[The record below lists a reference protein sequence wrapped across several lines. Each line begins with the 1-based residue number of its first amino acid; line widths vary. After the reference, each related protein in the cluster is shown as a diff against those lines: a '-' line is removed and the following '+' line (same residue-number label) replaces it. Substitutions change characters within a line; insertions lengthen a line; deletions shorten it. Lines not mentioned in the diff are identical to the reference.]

1 VTAAPP
7 AAGTPLAASL
17 VAPDRPGPVRP
28 GEELPVAALATWLRE
43 RLPALPPRPAPL
55 PAKAAPENG
64 APAAAAEL
72 PGMDG
77 AAEASGA
84 DKAQEAPAA
93 DRAAEALTVEQFPGG
108 HSNLTYL
115 LRWGGRELVL
125 RRPPVGASVKSAHDM
140 GREYRVLSR
149 LHPYYPKAPRAL
161 AACDDAAVAGAPFFL
176 MERVHGV
183 ILRRPPAAAPAARTA
198 PSPVPAAGVAVAAP
212 PASAASAAPAA
223 GAAVA
228 DPPASAAS
236 AVPAAGAASP
246 APAAAAAPPASA
258 AAGAPGASPTP
269 AAPAGAA
276 LPPAC
281 LRALAEAAVDAL
293 AELHA
298 VDVAAAG
305 LADLGRPAGYAAR
318 QVSGWTERWRRA
330 ATDPVPDVER
340 AAAWLADHLPRR
352 SPAAEEAGAALLH
365 NDFKHDNLVLAA
377 DLAAITAV
385 LDWEMATV
393 GEPLMDLGT
402 SLGYWL
408 DPDDEEALRLLP
420 VGVTALPGNLSRRE
434 VVERYARA
442 TGRDVSG
449 ILFYYV
455 FGLLKIA
462 VIAQQIYHRYR
473 SGLTSDRRFAPLLAG
488 VRLLGRTA
496 AQAIARRR
504 IDRLW
509 D

>member
-1 VTAAPP
+1 VSPP
-7 AAGTPLAASL
+7 GL
-17 VAPDRPGPVRP
+17 DRPGPVRP
-28 GEELPVAALATWLRE
+28 GEELPVESLAAWLRE
-43 RLPALPPRPAPL
+43 RLPASPAP
-55 PAKAAPENG
+55 G
-64 APAAAAEL
+64 AP
-72 PGMDG
+72 P
-77 AAEASGA
+77 
-84 DKAQEAPAA
+84 AQPKIPAA
-93 DRAAEALTVEQFPGG
+93 GRAGELSSEPAGAGRETAARPGPGLGDEALVVEQFPGG

-125 RRPPVGASVKSAHDM
+125 RRPPIGASVKSAHDM
-140 GREYRVLSR
+140 GREYRALSR
-149 LHPYYPKAPRAL
+149 LHPHYPKAPRAL
-161 AACDDAAVAGAPFFL
+161 AACDDPAVAGAPFFL
-176 MERVHGV
+176 MERVDGI
-183 ILRRPPAAAPAARTA
+183 ILRRPPAAGGRPA
-198 PSPVPAAGVAVAAP
+198 
-212 PASAASAAPAA
+212 
-223 GAAVA
+223 
-228 DPPASAAS
+228 
-236 AVPAAGAASP
+236 
-246 APAAAAAPPASA
+246 
-258 AAGAPGASPTP
+258 
-269 AAPAGAA
+269 
-276 LPPAC
+276 PAC
-281 LRALAEAAVDAL
+281 LRALAAAAVDAL

-352 SPAAEEAGAALLH
+352 SPAEEEAGAAMLH
-365 NDFKHDNLVLAA
+365 NDFKHDNLVLTG
-377 DLAAITAV
+377 DLGAITAV

-442 TGRDVSG
+442 TGRDVSQ
-449 ILFYYV
+449 ILFHYV

-462 VIAQQIYHRYR
+462 VIAQQIYHRYQ
-473 SGLTSDRRFAPLLAG
+473 SGLTRDLRFAPLLAG

-496 AQAIARRR
+496 AQAIARQR

>member
-28 GEELPVAALATWLRE
+28 GEELPVAALAAWLRE
-43 RLPALPPRPAPL
+43 HLPALPPRPAPL

-72 PGMDG
+72 PGTDG
-77 AAEASGA
+77 AAAAPGA
-84 DKAQEAPAA
+84 DRAQEAPAA
-93 DRAAEALTVEQFPGG
+93 DRAAEALTVDQFPGG

-149 LHPYYPKAPRAL
+149 LHPHYPKAPRAL

-183 ILRRPPAAAPAARTA
+183 ILRRPPAAAPAGRTA
-198 PSPVPAAGVAVAAP
+198 PFSVPAAGVAVAA
-212 PASAASAAPAA
+212 
-223 GAAVA
+223 
-228 DPPASAAS
+228 
-236 AVPAAGAASP
+236 
-246 APAAAAAPPASA
+246 
-258 AAGAPGASPTP
+258 
-269 AAPAGAA
+269 
-276 LPPAC
+276 PPAC

-293 AELHA
+293 ADLHA

-377 DLAAITAV
+377 DLATITAV

-408 DPDDEEALRLLP
+408 DPDDEEALMLLP

-449 ILFYYV
+449 ILFHYV